1 MELCCCRRD
10 DSPGLTGR
18 KFFPGSMAMLSMVML
33 LLVLLCPPGLGQT
46 AVEPQLPS
54 KTVAGHLDEESAD
67 ELAQFVHDKLQSI
80 PDPRSLK
87 RDDLPRIFLILDEGI
102 AAGRRYVSDHPDG
115 AAFPAVCCDLGRM
128 LVLNVDRHVGELN
141 EEAKI
146 FGAPLTSEQRLSEQ
160 FTYLVEV
167 EKLARQALKAEMKPS
182 LRCRL
187 EVLLGDC
194 LLKMRNPSGS
204 ADAFMR
210 ALRLDTSLE
219 DVDEMRIKLIESLEI
234 AERYSDMLKA
244 GNEAL
249 EKHPRSPF
257 LPHLVYFTH
266 KAHRHLGLLRK
277 GRDLWRLWGPVLRAG
292 ASGGAISIPG
302 IEAKWRVP
310 TGKENDFL
318 LIADRAGFYEGF
330 YQLALGE
337 RQAALSAFLA
347 FNDALNTRINGGEVI
362 SMATKTYLDFQ
373 SIPMAQRVDVLH
385 GKKAPSLDG
394 LHWVQPPP
402 EKDPDKTIELRLL
415 CDSSRAGGR
424 QARFIT
430 LLKKLELEYSSR
442 GLRVVWI
449 SSVLRKER
457 TDKEAASMAAIAN
470 AKLLGW
476 SYGVQPGQ
484 EAGVIERHLGSHGGT
499 LLLAIDADGLIQ
511 WEVIDPM
518 FWDEGLYRTIINRLL
533 HEE

>member
-1 MELCCCRRD
+1 M
-10 DSPGLTGR
+10 R
-18 KFFPGSMAMLSMVML
+18 K
-33 LLVLLCPPGLGQT
+33 Q
-46 AVEPQLPS
+46 
-54 KTVAGHLDEESAD
+54 
-67 ELAQFVHDKLQSI
+67 
-80 PDPRSLK
+80 RYLK
-87 RDDLPRIFLILDEGI
+87 
-102 AAGRRYVSDHPDG
+102 
-115 AAFPAVCCDLGRM
+115 
-128 LVLNVDRHVGELN
+128 
-141 EEAKI
+141 
-146 FGAPLTSEQRLSEQ
+146 APLTSEQRLSEQ

-167 EKLARQALKAEMKPS
+167 EMLARQALEAEMKPS

-219 DVDEMRIKLIESLEI
+219 DVNEMRIKLIESLEI

-244 GNEAL
+244 GERNTRETSSVTIPAT
-249 EKHPRSPF
+249 S
-257 LPHLVYFTH
+257 
-266 KAHRHLGLLRK
+266 GLLH
-277 GRDLWRLWGPVLRAG
+277 PQG
-292 ASGGAISIPG
+292 ASPPGAAQEGQGSMAPLGTGATSRSIGGSHLHSRCRSKVASSHRQG
-302 IEAKWRVP
+302 
-310 TGKENDFL
+310 NDFR

-337 RQAALSAFLA
+337 RQLALRAFLD
-347 FNDALNTRINGGEVI
+347 FNDSLNTRINSGEVI

-385 GKKAPSLDG
+385 GKKAPPLDG
-394 LHWVQPPP
+394 LQWVQPPP
-402 EKDPDKTIELRLL
+402 EMDPDKTIELRLL

-424 QARFIT
+424 QARFIA

-457 TDKEAASMAAIAN
+457 ADREAASMAAIAN
-470 AKLLGW
+470 KHLLGW
-476 SYGVQPGQ
+476 AYGVQPGQ

>member
-1 MELCCCRRD
+1 MELCCCCGD
-10 DSPGLTGR
+10 DSPGRPDR
-18 KFFPGSMAMLSMVML
+18 KLFPGSMVML
-33 LLVLLCPPGLGQT
+33 LLVLLFFPGQSL
-46 AVEPQLPS
+46 AAFEPQIL
-54 KTVAGHLDEESAD
+54 TQEVEHDLDEKSAE
-67 ELAQFVHDKLQSI
+67 ELAKFVNDKLKSI
-80 PDPRSLK
+80 PDPRTLT
-87 RDDLPRIFLILDEGI
+87 RDDLPRIFIILDEGI
-102 AAGRRYVSDHPDG
+102 VAGRKYVSDHPDG
-115 AAFPAVCCDLGRM
+115 ADFPAVCCDLGRM
-128 LVLNVDRHVGELN
+128 LVLNVDRHIGELN

-146 FGAPLTSEQRLSEQ
+146 FGAPLTAEQRLSEQ

-167 EKLARQALKAEMKPS
+167 EQLARQSLKSKMKPS

-194 LLKMRNPSGS
+194 LLKMRDASGS

-219 DVDEMRIKLIESLEI
+219 DVQEMRIKLIESLEI

-244 GNEAL
+244 GKEAL
-249 EKHPRSPF
+249 QKHPRSPF

-266 KAHRHLGLLRK
+266 KAHRHLGRLRE

-302 IEAKWRVP
+302 FEKKWRVP
-310 TGKENDFL
+310 AGKENDFL

-337 RQAALSAFLA
+337 RQAALKAFLD
-347 FNDALNTRINGGEVI
+347 FNDSLNTRINNGEVI

-373 SIPMAQRVDVLH
+373 SIPMAHRVDVLH
-385 GKKAPSLDG
+385 GKQAPSLDG
-394 LHWVQPPP
+394 MQWVQPPP
-402 EKDPDKTIELRLL
+402 ENDLDKTVELRLL
-415 CDSSRAGGR
+415 CNSSRANGR
-424 QARFIT
+424 QARLIT

-449 SSVLRKER
+449 SSVLRRER
-457 TDKEAASMAAIAN
+457 ADKEAASMAAIAN
-470 AKLLGW
+470 KNLLGW
-476 SYGVQPGQ
+476 AYGVQPGQ
-484 EAGVIERHLGSHGGT
+484 EAGIIERHLGSHGGT
-499 LLLAIDADGLIQ
+499 LLLAIDSDGLIQ

-533 HEE
+533 HNE